1 MANYDLPAGFA
12 YIANYTGFE
21 KIDYIGHSQG
31 STSMF
36 IALATRNPGVLKH
49 VNKIAAFGPVGRV
62 KYEYSKVLTALADY
76 NVDWFMY
83 AFGIHEVFA
92 YNWLKHPAIET
103 LCGYFGKLCRA
114 FLGPIADTD
123 PKVDNYKRMDVL
135 VGHDPAGTSLMNME
149 HWK

>member
-49 VNKIAAFGPVGRV
+49 VNKIAAFGPVFISINSISISNQNSR
-62 KYEYSKVLTALADY
+62 
-76 NVDWFMY
+76 
-83 AFGIHEVFA
+83 
-92 YNWLKHPAIET
+92 
-103 LCGYFGKLCRA
+103 C
-114 FLGPIADTD
+114 FLLFLQ
-123 PKVDNYKRMDVL
+123 R
-135 VGHDPAGTSLMNME
+135 
-149 HWK
+149 